1 MKLKKHNSY
10 FNSPLFNIELGCV
23 ILDELHLMLRITEKL
38 TENLITE
45 VMQRDSDSDIL
56 KTQQQSHGIMLDTL
70 VKTINVKGISFSIW
84 ERTNADGKGSYTC
97 DSTSLIGSDK
107 KELLHLLSVQLKSG
121 DILFP
126 ETKAREEEV
135 GNKQKG
141 RKIRLLKNRA

>member
-1 MKLKKHNSY
+1 
-10 FNSPLFNIELGCV
+10 
-23 ILDELHLMLRITEKL
+23 MLRITEKL